1 MNGPEIATI
10 EALTKKFTEA
20 FRARDFAAVGSMFTT
35 DAVICPPNS
44 NMISGK
50 GNIQSF
56 WERNGMIQALRFDS
70 MSVKSLGENAMRV
83 IGTFTI
89 QIRFQQQGAAGSLA
103 AAGPQSREINA
114 KYVFVWQKVG
124 DEWKIES
131 GIWNRIR
138 PERGNFPMPAA
149 IRRFSQ
155 NNPAGGMGPGGP
167 GGGMGPRGGP
177 RGAVGGQG
185 GGGMGPGV
193 GLRRSGMGPG
203 GDGPRAGPAAGGIG
217 VGSEPGGAALRSGG
231 DRMGLGRE
239 RMHPGGAPRGGQ
251 IGTGDRPAG
260 GTGQGVGNNPA
271 SGAGQSDLSGEDDDA

>member
-1 MNGPEIATI
+1 MNSPETETI

-20 FRARDFAAVGSMFTT
+20 FGARDFAAVGSMFTI

-56 WERNGMIQALRFDS
+56 WERNGMIRALRFDS

-83 IGTFTI
+83 IGTFTM

-131 GIWNRIR
+131 GIWNRIG

-149 IRRFSQ
+149 IRRLPQ
-155 NNPAGGMGPGGP
+155 NNPAGGMGP

-193 GLRRSGMGPG
+193 GLRRGGMGPA
-203 GDGPRAGPAAGGIG
+203 GDGPRAGLAAGGIG
-217 VGSEPGGAALRSGG
+217 VGGEPGGAGLRSGG
-231 DRMGLGRE
+231 DRMGLGRGG
-239 RMHPGGAPRGGQ
+239 MQPGGGPRGGQ
-251 IGTGDRPAG
+251 IGTDSRPAG
-260 GTGQGVGNNPA
+260 GTGQGVGNSPA
-271 SGAGQSDLSGEDDDA
+271 SGAGLSDLSGEYDDA